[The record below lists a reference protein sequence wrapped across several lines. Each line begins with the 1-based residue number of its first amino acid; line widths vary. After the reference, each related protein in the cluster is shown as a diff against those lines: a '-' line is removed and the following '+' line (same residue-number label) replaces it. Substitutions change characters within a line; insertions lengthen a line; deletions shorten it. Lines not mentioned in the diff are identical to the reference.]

1 MLQRQNINNQINS
14 RFTPAT
20 DLKIGTFVF
29 IPKFNTQKGISKK
42 LQPPRKR
49 PYQIIAKPTDV
60 TYKLTDSTKKR
71 NCSISKQPIGLLPK
85 RIRTTRINSIIFFHR
100 LKTYSKSPTYRKRN

>member
-1 MLQRQNINNQINS
+1 MLQRQNINDQLNS

-29 IPKFNTQKGISKK
+29 IPNFNTQKEISIKV
-42 LQPPRKR
+42 QPLRTG

-60 TYKLTDSTKKR
+60 TYKITDSTKK
-71 NCSISKQPIGLLPK
+71 NCSTSKQFIALLPK
-85 RIRTTRINSIIFFHR
+85 IIRTTRINSTIFFHR
-100 LKTYSKSPTYRKRN
+100 LKSYSKSPT